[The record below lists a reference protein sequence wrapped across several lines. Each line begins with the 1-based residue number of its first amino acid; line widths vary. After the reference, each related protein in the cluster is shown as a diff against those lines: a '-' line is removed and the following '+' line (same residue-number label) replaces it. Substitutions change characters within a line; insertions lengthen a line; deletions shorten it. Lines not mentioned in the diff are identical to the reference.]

1 MNWKRGIEV
10 TKITE
15 EEDDED
21 EKVPQRRA
29 IKVQMEVL
37 VLAQRV
43 QSSVEEQ
50 STKGERLKKRVY

>member
-1 MNWKRGIEV
+1 MKWQWGIKV
-10 TKITE
+10 TTIYE

-21 EKVPQRRA
+21 EKVPRRRA

-43 QSSVEEQ
+43 QSSAEEH
-50 STKGERLKKRVY
+50 STRGD